1 MLRTLS
7 LLFVFSTLSIGCS
20 VFKKDVVVNV
30 IEEKD
35 YKEIGKRPDGSPE
48 FVCFT
53 PEVYQEVAK
62 ARLGK

>member
-1 MLRTLS
+1 MLKTLS
-7 LLFVFSTLSIGCS
+7 LLFACLMLLTGCS

-30 IEEKD
+30 IAEKD
-35 YKEIGKRPDGSPE
+35 YKELGKRADGSPE